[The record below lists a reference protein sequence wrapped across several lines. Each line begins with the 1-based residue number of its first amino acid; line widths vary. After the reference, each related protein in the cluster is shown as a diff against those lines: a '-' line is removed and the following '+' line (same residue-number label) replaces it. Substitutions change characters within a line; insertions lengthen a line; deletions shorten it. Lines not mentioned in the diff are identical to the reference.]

1 VNLRLRLLIGAVV
14 VLAIALPVAIGVAVW
29 RSGTPRG
36 ATGGPSAPPL
46 SAVSAD
52 QDRAVAAVLSGAG
65 ERAAVAVTSAVPVRT
80 CTAGGAHGWV
90 YARSADLYVDPGGE
104 DALIGA
110 VAAALPGEYR
120 RQRGAATGGGAA
132 PLTAQ
137 VGTSVTLTV
146 AQLGEG
152 WVRATA
158 QSDCRTTGSA
168 SAAAPAPGGSAA
180 AAIAVLLNSLGTAPD
195 SVQARVLP
203 CVGGGSTVTW
213 AAVSGTVDSGQIQS
227 RMAAAVPPTARRFAS
242 PSNRLPWRD
251 GHTSVIVAASDDGTH
266 VTVQYTVDCS

>member
-1 VNLRLRLLIGAVV
+1 MNLRLRLLIGAVV
-14 VLAIALPVAIGVAVW
+14 VLAVALPVAIGVAVW

-52 QDRAVAAVLSGAG
+52 QDRAVAAVLSAVG

-80 CTAGGAHGWV
+80 CTVAGAHGSV
-90 YARSADLYVDPGGE
+90 YARSADLYLDPGGE
-104 DALIGA
+104 DALIGT
-110 VAAALPGEYR
+110 VAAALPSEYR
-120 RQRGAATGGGAA
+120 RQRGAATGHGAA

-137 VGTSVTLTV
+137 VGGSVTLTV
-146 AQLGEG
+146 AQLGDG

-158 QSDCRTTGSA
+158 QSDCRTAGS
-168 SAAAPAPGGSAA
+168 APAPAPAGSAA

-195 SVQARVLP
+195 SVHANVVP
-203 CVGGGSTVTW
+203 CSGGGATVTW
-213 AAVSGTVDSGQIQS
+213 AAISGTVDSGQIQN
-227 RMAAAVPPTARRFAS
+227 RLAPAVPPTARRFAS
-242 PSNRLPWRD
+242 PANRLLWRD
-251 GHTSVIVAASDDGTH
+251 GHTSVIVAAADDGTH